1 MSGTMTHLFER
12 WNAYE
17 PDRCRFGAF
26 AAMVKLGGIER
37 EIAHS
42 VTLLPVEHALLLAA
56 TIEATEARG
65 WDWNLTGMLPWGAT
79 ARHYTGTVAYH
90 VRESDSPAAALLAA
104 YVAALEAEAGQ

>member
-1 MSGTMTHLFER
+1 MTGTMTHLFER

-17 PDRCRFGAF
+17 PNRCRFVPF

-56 TIEATEARG
+56 VIEAIEARG
-65 WDWNLTGMLPWGAT
+65 LLWSLRNYDGHTGKHMLAG
-79 ARHYTGTVAYH
+79 VEDS
-90 VRESDSPAAALLAA
+90 VRIADSPAAALLGA
-104 YVAALEAEAGQ
+104 YLAALEAEADQ